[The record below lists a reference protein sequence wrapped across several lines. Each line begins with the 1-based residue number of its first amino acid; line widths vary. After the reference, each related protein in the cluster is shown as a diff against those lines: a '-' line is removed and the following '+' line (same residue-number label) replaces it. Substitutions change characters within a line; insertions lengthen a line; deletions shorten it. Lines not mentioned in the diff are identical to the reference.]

1 MPCIA
6 ALIVLGIM
14 GIFSASH
21 RKLAREALDC
31 VLRRVTLKPC
41 DTGFDIKVKSTIL
54 GRVMKK
60 SPRLAKLISKYFD
73 WLAFLVV
80 GITLVASIYSLWGLY
95 NYYAWGNC
103 GGQTSSSFCVFDPT
117 GANTKSSTLLTEC
130 SVDPQSVD
138 DLVKSSLNLNQY
150 ISLNQESD
158 QEIVMMGCFSCQYTR
173 KVYPMIKSLVD
184 ELKPRFTMI
193 HFPVHQETTYLSGYD
208 YCIRQSQPDNYYQF
222 IDLMFNQD
230 IETISQEQKVISL
243 LQENGFDTTSLQSCI
258 ATDSTKAA
266 VEQELQQAKKTGI
279 FGTPTIFV
287 NDTPVVGPKPER
299 VYKRLLQ
306 NSWF

>member
-6 ALIVLGIM
+6 ALIILGIM

-31 VLRRVTLKPC
+31 VLRRVTLRPC
-41 DTGFDIKVKSTIL
+41 DTGFDVKVKSTIL
-54 GRVMKK
+54 GKVMKK
-60 SPRLAKLISKYFD
+60 SPRLAKFISRYFD
-73 WLAFLVV
+73 WLAFIFV
-80 GITLVASIYSLWGLY
+80 GITLASSIYSLWGIY
-95 NYYAWGNC
+95 NFYAWGNC

-117 GANTKSSTLLTEC
+117 GENVKSSTLLTEC

-138 DLVKSSLNLNQY
+138 NLDKSSLDLNQY
-150 ISLNQESD
+150 ITLNPGSD
-158 QEIVMMGCFSCQYTR
+158 KEIIMMGCFSCQYTR
-173 KVYPMIKSLVD
+173 KIYPMIKSLIE
-184 ELKPRFTMI
+184 ELKPRFTMV
-193 HFPVHQETTYLSGYD
+193 HFPVHQETTYLSSYD
-208 YCIRQSQPDNYYQF
+208 YCIRQSQPDKYYPF
-222 IDLMFNQD
+222 IDLIFNQD
-230 IETISQEQKVISL
+230 IATISQEQNVISL
-243 LQENGFDTTSLQSCI
+243 LQENGFDITLLQSCI
-258 ATDSTKAA
+258 ASDSTQAA

-299 VYKRLLQ
+299 VYQRLLQ